1 MTLDE
6 LKEELKADLPIKL
19 TAVQTEVAENPVL
32 YGKWNRYLADINRE
46 ITRLDAERKKM
57 LRDRF
62 MFYTGRSEDEV
73 CMDVYSPTELK
84 TVIAGDEEVIKK
96 NAAVELS
103 QAKADFCRQSMEAVR
118 QRGFSLRAII
128 DCRKLEAGE

>member
-19 TAVQTEVAENPVL
+19 TAVQTEVSENPVL

-46 ITRLDAERKKM
+46 IMKHDAERKKT
-57 LRDRF
+57 LRDRL
-62 MFYTGRSEDEV
+62 MFYTGRSETDV
-73 CMDVYSPTELK
+73 CLDVFSPTELK
-84 TVIAGDEEVIKK
+84 TVIAGDGEVIKI
-96 NAAVELS
+96 NAAVEMC
-103 QAKADFCRQSMEAVR
+103 QTKADFCRQAMEAIR